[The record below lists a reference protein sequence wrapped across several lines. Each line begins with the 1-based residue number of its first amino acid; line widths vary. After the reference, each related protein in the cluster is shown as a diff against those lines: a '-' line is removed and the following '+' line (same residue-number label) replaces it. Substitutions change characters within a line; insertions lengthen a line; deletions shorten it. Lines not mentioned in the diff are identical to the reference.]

1 MKSEA
6 MAPCS
11 SGQMAAETVANS
23 DETGVL
29 RTVEEDHFVMYMVKI
44 TWNILR
50 QILWRTVVYQ
60 EVN

>member
-50 QILWRTVVYQ
+50 QIL
-60 EVN
+60 